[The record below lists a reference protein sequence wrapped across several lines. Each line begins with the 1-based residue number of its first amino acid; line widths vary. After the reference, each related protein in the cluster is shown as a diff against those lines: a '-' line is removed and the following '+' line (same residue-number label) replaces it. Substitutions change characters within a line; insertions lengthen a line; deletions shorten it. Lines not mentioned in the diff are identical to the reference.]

1 MRILYY
7 LASAFHSLFSS
18 LLLKMFTKRV
28 LSEIRDP
35 ELKQRLSSRKG
46 KESRLE
52 WIKDNISKFR
62 FPGTRGTV
70 DVSGSLQQTDLLREF
85 YLSIAEKGLQYA
97 YDNANQYVKPGDL
110 PQPLPFSPNAEK
122 VVDNSDKHVLIVGAG
137 ISGLV
142 AAYEL
147 AKEKY
152 NVEILEMSQ
161 RFGGRVKTFTQEDG
175 FDRGLHSDGEQH
187 LAWYFRYRIIA

>member
-28 LSEIRDP
+28 LSEIRDS
-35 ELKQRLSSRKG
+35 ELKQRLSSKEGR
-46 KESRLE
+46 ESRLE
-52 WIKDNISKFR
+52 WIKDAIDKF
-62 FPGTRGTV
+62 GTRGTV

-85 YLSIAEKGLQYA
+85 YLSIAEKGLRYA
-97 YDNANQYVKPGDL
+97 YDHANQYVKPRDL
-110 PQPLPFSPNAEK
+110 PRSMTFSPNVKK

-161 RFGGRVKTFTQEDG
+161 RFGGRVKTLTQEDG
-175 FDRGLHSDGEQH
+175 FDRGLHTDGEQSIPTH
-187 LAWYFRYRIIA
+187 YWY